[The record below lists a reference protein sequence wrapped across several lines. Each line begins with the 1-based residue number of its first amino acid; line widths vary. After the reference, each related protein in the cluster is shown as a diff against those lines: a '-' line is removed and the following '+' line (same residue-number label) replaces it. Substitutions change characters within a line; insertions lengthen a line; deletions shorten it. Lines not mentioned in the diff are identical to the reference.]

1 VTLLALLAF
10 VVFGVLLVLVGASQ
24 EALAEALA
32 LDLAATGLLG
42 AVLSLGIAA
51 GVLAS
56 GPFVDRY
63 SRRPLFVAASLVAA
77 FALASVHGEIRYAEL
92 VAALAVA
99 GVCAGVWEVV
109 LNTGL
114 AEEHGAH
121 SARPLSLVHAGATA
135 GAVLGA
141 PLVAWGAAQS
151 GFPVSFRWT
160 AAGFV
165 LFGVWG
171 LFAPLDSHRSPRG
184 TRSGGARVGAGI
196 LPYAG
201 IAACYVGIETAVTLF
216 AVPWARD
223 GLGLA
228 SGRGV
233 TAISAF
239 WFGLLAG
246 RLGLFAQR
254 RVAGH
259 GVLVAA
265 GVAGALVLGLAAGLR
280 APYPELALGLLGAA
294 LSIVF
299 PVFVALATQ
308 RFPGAPGTATGVA
321 IGAGATGGFVVP
333 WLTGRLGDA
342 FGIELAFATLAAW
355 SLALAGFALSAG
367 RR

>member
-24 EALAEALA
+24 EALADALA

-42 AVLSLGIAA
+42 ALLSLGIAA
-51 GVLAS
+51 GVLVS
-56 GPFVDRY
+56 GPWVDRRP
-63 SRRPLFVAASLVAA
+63 RRPLFGAASLVAA
-77 FALASVHGEIRYAEL
+77 IALASVHAGIGYG
-92 VAALAVA
+92 ALALALGVA
-99 GVCAGVWEVV
+99 GFCAGVWEVV
-109 LNTGL
+109 LNTGV
-114 AEEHGAH
+114 AEEHGAR

-135 GAVLGA
+135 GAVVGA
-141 PLVAWGAAQS
+141 PLVAWGASQA
-151 GFPVSFRWT
+151 GFQVSFRWT
-160 AAGFV
+160 AAGFL
-165 LFGVWG
+165 LFGLWG
-171 LFAPLDSHRSPRG
+171 LFAPLDAHRSPPGPSAGSVRL
-184 TRSGGARVGAGI
+184 TTGI

-228 SGRGV
+228 SSRGV

-246 RLGLFAQR
+246 RLALFAQR
-254 RVAGH
+254 RSAGH
-259 GVLVAA
+259 GLLVAA
-265 GVAGALVLGLAAGLR
+265 GVVGAVVLGLAVGLR
-280 APYPELALGLLGAA
+280 VPFPELALGLLGGA

-321 IGAGATGGFVVP
+321 IGAGAMGGFAVP

-342 FGIELAFATLAAW
+342 FGIEVAFATLAAW
-355 SLALAGFALSAG
+355 SLALALFSLSAG